1 MCLAGYALAAAGED
15 QDVRVA
21 SPTLRPKPISGL
33 EAKRKISRPATVQ
46 DKMDRRNFNVAA
58 DIDENDLLDD
68 EDSRTLTYSLLN
80 YGKLYLNLFKGKNK
94 RLIKLAWTLGFYL
107 FTLCF
112 FLFLFEY
119 RKFLLTK

>member
-15 QDVRVA
+15 QDVKVA
-21 SPTLRPKPISGL
+21 SSTLGPNPSSSLRPKPISGL

-46 DKMDRRNFNVAA
+46 DKMDRRNFNVAADA

-94 RLIKLAWTLGFYL
+94 RLIKLAWT
-107 FTLCF
+107 
-112 FLFLFEY
+112 
-119 RKFLLTK
+119 

>member
-21 SPTLRPKPISGL
+21 SPTLGPNPSSSLRPKPMSGL

-94 RLIKLAWTLGFYL
+94 RLIKLA
-107 FTLCF
+107 
-112 FLFLFEY
+112 
-119 RKFLLTK
+119 

>member
-1 MCLAGYALAAAGED
+1 LCLAGYALAAAGED

-80 YGKLYLNLFKGKNK
+80 YGKLYFDLFKGKNK
-94 RLIKLAWTLGFYL
+94 RLIKLA
-107 FTLCF
+107 
-112 FLFLFEY
+112 
-119 RKFLLTK
+119 